1 MAEQPS
7 RNIPLNV
14 VLGLSAVVVLAGG
27 ATAWWTL
34 RSTPPNYSDPVTTNQ
49 QVQPPAPGTI
59 DQGSEAG
66 QTGTRETD
74 GETSQATEQ
83 SVEVYWLETGEDGRI
98 ELAARPVTA
107 DSTASPQ
114 AALEA
119 AIQQLLAGPQGSAYT
134 TTIPQGTELKSL
146 RIEADGVHLDLSQEF
161 TEGGGSASMQGR
173 VAQILYTAT
182 SQDPDAQVWLTVE
195 GEPLEVLGGEGLV
208 LDQPLTRQSFDQ
220 NFTF

>member
-34 RSTPPNYSDPVTTNQ
+34 RSAPTNYSDPVTTSQ
-49 QVQPPAPGTI
+49 QVQPPASGTTE
-59 DQGSEAG
+59 QGTEGG
-66 QTGTRETD
+66 QTDTGATD

-83 SVEVYWLETGEDGRI
+83 PVEVYWLETGQDGRI
-98 ELAARPVTA
+98 ELAARPTAA

-146 RIEADGVHLDLSQEF
+146 KIEEEGIHLDLSQEF
-161 TEGGGSASMQGR
+161 TEGGGSTSMQGR
-173 VAQILYTAT
+173 VAQVLYTAT
-182 SQDPDAQVWLTVE
+182 SQNPNAKVWLTVE
-195 GEPLEVLGGEGLV
+195 GESLDTLGGEGLV

-220 NFTF
+220 NFTL